1 MTPRQSR
8 CIRTRL
14 SISSKWSAR
23 RDDTFSGNETT
34 FNLHIG
40 LESEKVFGMTNST
53 SHFDPQRALSRRG
66 QSGFGLLEALIGMVM
81 VMLLIG
87 AGATGLQTLR
97 RTSSGANNA
106 ARLDALLVG
115 TGEAIKRTE
124 YKSCAEAADY
134 DAAVKAFEDTR
145 LPAERIQQTASG
157 GQPSLQVDGVVL
169 APGCTDTSTRGDSG
183 QQTVNFSASV
193 GGSSRSASVVKLDPN
208 KRLQLP
214 RAVIDP
220 PVPQSNPGDSPAVF
234 SFTAIRSSGE
244 EKPLSYEWDCTA
256 DGQPGTTTMMSTL
269 DPNEQFICQ
278 YLADGP
284 DPADPDPRI
293 VHITLK
299 VKDRLGQEDSSTID
313 FPIKD
318 RDDPRLPP
326 NAVATASA
334 SSGEV
339 PFTVSF
345 NSDQSSAPSGSIQS
359 YEWDFGDGSEVSKL
373 PNPTHVFQ
381 DTIPRTITLTVTDDA
396 GLTGPA
402 YLQFTGTVIGTLPP
416 KAEFPAPTT
425 FFKPAVVKF
434 DGSSSVSYD
443 GPLTYSWDFGDGKP
457 VETSAT
463 PVISHNFTDSGS
475 FTVTLTVKD
484 IGGRTGFRTRT
495 VEVKP
500 LSPPKGFQATGG
512 NPWLLLNTSW
522 IDFAWI
528 NPTRA
533 QGEELVVDIEIP
545 AASCWSSLYARSG
558 IPAPAGSQTYRFFQG
573 GRNQHFC
580 PFVPYT
586 FRARTGKKKPDG
598 TIEYGDYSAYG
609 SWTLDG

>member
-1 MTPRQSR
+1 LIPQFPSPTRETAPPSSPL
-8 CIRTRL
+8 RL
-14 SISSKWSAR
+14 SGPLAR
-23 RDDTFSGNETT
+23 
-34 FNLHIG
+34 
-40 LESEKVFGMTNST
+40 K
-53 SHFDPQRALSRRG
+53 
-66 QSGFGLLEALIGMVM
+66 
-81 VMLLIG
+81 
-87 AGATGLQTLR
+87 
-97 RTSSGANNA
+97 
-106 ARLDALLVG
+106 
-115 TGEAIKRTE
+115 
-124 YKSCAEAADY
+124 
-134 DAAVKAFEDTR
+134 
-145 LPAERIQQTASG
+145 
-157 GQPSLQVDGVVL
+157 
-169 APGCTDTSTRGDSG
+169 
-183 QQTVNFSASV
+183 
-193 GGSSRSASVVKLDPN
+193 SRSHTN
-208 KRLQLP
+208 
-214 RAVIDP
+214 
-220 PVPQSNPGDSPAVF
+220 G
-234 SFTAIRSSGE
+234 TARQ
-244 EKPLSYEWDCTA
+244 T
-256 DGQPGTTTMMSTL
+256 GQPGTTTMMSTL

-284 DPADPDPRI
+284 DPADPRSADSPY
-293 VHITLK
+293 HTK

-345 NSDQSSAPSGSIQS
+345 NSDQSSAPSVSIQS

-545 AASCWSSLYARSG
+545 
-558 IPAPAGSQTYRFFQG
+558 PPPAGVRYTREAEYRPRQG
-573 GRNQHFC
+573 LRRIASFRVAATSIS
-580 PFVPYT
+580 VPSS
-586 FRARTGKKKPDG
+586 RIHLEPERERRSRMEQSNMVIIRLWKLDARWVVCG
-598 TIEYGDYSAYG
+598 IRR
-609 SWTLDG
+609 